1 MERQALGADVASSRH
16 SPRRTGKLQQTIPG
30 PFGSGRGE
38 HRQHQRAAE
47 GGLTVGEAY
56 TIAEVAERTGLS
68 VHTLRYY
75 EQAGLIE
82 SVARSRSG
90 QRRYSTSDITHVR
103 LLTTLRNSGMTVAD
117 VRHYVQLSRS
127 RPNTPELRQLLLKH
141 RRAICSQLDHL
152 RQALK
157 EIDARLRAT
166 QPEETPP

>member
-1 MERQALGADVASSRH
+1 M
-16 SPRRTGKLQQTIPG
+16 
-30 PFGSGRGE
+30 GE
-38 HRQHQRAAE
+38 
-47 GGLTVGEAY
+47 GY

-90 QRRYSTSDITHVR
+90 RRRYSTSDIAHVQ

-127 RPNTPELRQLLLKH
+127 RPDAPELSRLLLKH
-141 RRAICSQLDHL
+141 RQEIYSQLEHL

-157 EIDARLRAT
+157 
-166 QPEETPP
+166 PEFRS